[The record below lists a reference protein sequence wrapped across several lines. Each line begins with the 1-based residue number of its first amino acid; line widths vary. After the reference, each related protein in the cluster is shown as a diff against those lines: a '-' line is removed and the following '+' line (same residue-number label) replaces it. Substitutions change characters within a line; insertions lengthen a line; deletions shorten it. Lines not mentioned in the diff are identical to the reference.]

1 MTEIENDAPNSAG
14 RDDAS
19 LVWVLA
25 VLPFF
30 VRGFIVLVQG
40 PIYLG
45 QAGYKLAQLGA
56 AVFWRKRYDGRSWLA
71 SFWPVNE
78 PLPSAGTWAIAVGS
92 AAAFAASAIASI
104 YLLGD
109 LLGLDVELLR
119 AEFDK
124 KFHLTPVTAVISV
137 LYLFSLNAA
146 LEELHFRA
154 WLDRELST
162 RYGDWCGIVVSAV
175 LFSVMHLFIFG
186 DMQGITASMLC
197 LLFVALVI
205 AGVVWSL
212 IARRP
217 GGIHAA
223 WLSHGLTDAGLLT
236 WGIWWLGYFEEFA
249 A

>member
-1 MTEIENDAPNSAG
+1 LTKTEDNTPNSAG
-14 RDDAS
+14 RGPAW

-25 VLPFF
+25 LLPFL
-30 VRGFIVLVQG
+30 VRGLVVLVQG

-56 AVFWRKRYDGRSWLA
+56 AVCWRKRFDNRSWIA
-71 SFWPVNE
+71 SFWPVDE
-78 PLPSAGTWAIAVGS
+78 PRPSAGTWAVAVGS

-119 AEFDK
+119 AEFDE

-154 WLDRELST
+154 WLDRELSA
-162 RYGDWCGIVVSAV
+162 RYGDWFGIVVSAV
-175 LFSVMHLFIFG
+175 SFSVMHLFIFA
-186 DMQGITASMLC
+186 DMKGITSAMLA

-236 WGIWWLGYFEEFA
+236 WGIWWLGYFEDFA